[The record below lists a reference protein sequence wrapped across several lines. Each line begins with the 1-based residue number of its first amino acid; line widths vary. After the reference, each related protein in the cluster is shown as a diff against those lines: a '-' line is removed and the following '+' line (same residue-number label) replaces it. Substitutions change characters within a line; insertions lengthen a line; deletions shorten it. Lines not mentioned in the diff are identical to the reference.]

1 MTKAGIRLIKDQG
14 ATRVVSSTVYIDSS
28 VMKQQKSNYDY
39 YKQSQIMNPHAMK
52 SGGVGAGDSNKNQH
66 TSKAGISS
74 ELTVSKST
82 RELKKNITINK

>member
-1 MTKAGIRLIKDQG
+1 
-14 ATRVVSSTVYIDSS
+14 
-28 VMKQQKSNYDY
+28 MKQQKSNYDY
-39 YKQSQIMNPHAMK
+39 YKQSQIMNPNGMK
-52 SGGVGAGDSNKNQH
+52 SGVGAGDSKKNQH